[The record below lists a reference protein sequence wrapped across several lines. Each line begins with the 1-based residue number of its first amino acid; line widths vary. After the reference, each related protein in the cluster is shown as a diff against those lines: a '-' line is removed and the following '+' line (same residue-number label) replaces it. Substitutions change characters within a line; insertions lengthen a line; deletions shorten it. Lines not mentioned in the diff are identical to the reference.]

1 MKHIPTQIMSLAL
14 PCNQDQAKTFKGE
27 QITDRPISL
36 MSINIEIPHKILT
49 NKVHEKVGYDQV
61 RLLLGMQDWF
71 SIQTSVKFIMI
82 ISIDA
87 EK

>member
-1 MKHIPTQIMSLAL
+1 M
-14 PCNQDQAKTFKGE
+14 
-27 QITDRPISL
+27 
-36 MSINIEIPHKILT
+36 
-49 NKVHEKVGYDQV
+49 NKKVGYDHV
-61 RLLLGMQDWF
+61 RFLLGMQDWF

>member
-1 MKHIPTQIMSLAL
+1 MNK
-14 PCNQDQAKTFKGE
+14 
-27 QITDRPISL
+27 
-36 MSINIEIPHKILT
+36 KI
-49 NKVHEKVGYDQV
+49 GYDQV

-71 SIQTSVKFIMI
+71 SIQTSVKFTMI

>member
-36 MSINIEIPHKILT
+36 MSINIEIPNNILA
-49 NKVHEKVGYDQV
+49 NKTTCSRNLYVLSRFSH
-61 RLLLGMQDWF
+61 LLSLCNPMDY
-71 SIQTSVKFIMI
+71 T
-82 ISIDA
+82 A
-87 EK
+87 C

>member
-1 MKHIPTQIMSLAL
+1 
-14 PCNQDQAKTFKGE
+14 
-27 QITDRPISL
+27 
-36 MSINIEIPHKILT
+36 MSINIEIPNKILA